1 MKIIDPHVHLFD
13 LEKGDYQWLKASNP
27 PFWPDK
33 KRIHQNFTENDL
45 SLSSPFEL
53 AGFVHIE
60 AGFNNNQPWQELEW
74 LELHCK
80 KPFKSVASIDLTLSS
95 QAFTQV
101 LDKLLACQSFVGCR
115 HILDDD
121 FEAVLTHPNILDNF
135 ALLAKHNLSF
145 DLQMPIGNPE
155 AVALFTNVL
164 NKVAD
169 LTVIINHAGWPS
181 FSSNIKEQSTIKGQS
196 TWQQGLQTLSQFKQC
211 SIKCS
216 GWEMEKRDY
225 AIDEALFII
234 EQCIQAF
241 GFDRVLLAS
250 NFPLCLFSKTYQK
263 FWAEQL
269 TTLDL
274 VAEKLESLCSANA
287 KRIYKF

>member
-33 KRIHQNFTENDL
+33 KRINQNFTESDL
-45 SLSSPFEL
+45 ALSSPFEL

-181 FSSNIKEQSTIKGQS
+181 FSSTIKEQS